1 MGAMIGSWGLAAA
14 KAVEELLWPTRC
26 VGCNLPG
33 ELLCERCRMRLPWI
47 DQRVACPDC
56 GAPFGV
62 LTCTECKRDWCT
74 RSCVCA
80 LPFRGIAAR
89 MVTSLKDGH
98 ELRLSPV
105 IAAAMATALDE
116 ASAWSARDGMPRFDA
131 SSLDALCF
139 VPATASA
146 YRRRGFDHMELVARE
161 LAWLLGVPLSDVL
174 VRIRGKDQR
183 RLSRTERAHNLEGRV
198 EAMADVGGMRLL
210 LIDDVIT
217 TGASIR
223 SCAQALLDR
232 GAVSV
237 TACALGR
244 VW

>member
-1 MGAMIGSWGLAAA
+1 
-14 KAVEELLWPTRC
+14 
-26 VGCNLPG
+26 
-33 ELLCERCRMRLPWI
+33 
-47 DQRVACPDC
+47 
-56 GAPFGV
+56 
-62 LTCTECKRDWCT
+62 
-74 RSCVCA
+74 
-80 LPFRGIAAR
+80 
-89 MVTSLKDGH
+89 
-98 ELRLSPV
+98 
-105 IAAAMATALDE
+105 
-116 ASAWSARDGMPRFDA
+116 
-131 SSLDALCF
+131 
-139 VPATASA
+139 
-146 YRRRGFDHMELVARE
+146 MELVARE